1 MTIKK
6 IFAKLPKGSK
16 NSKNGTIFATGNLAV
31 ALGVNDYDTVDIKTI
46 SAVQIQKLSN
56 LLGVTN

>member
-16 NSKNGTIFATGNLAV
+16 NSKKGTIFATGNLAV

-46 SAVQIQKLSN
+46 STIQIEQLTN
-56 LLGVTN
+56 LLGI